1 MTKSD
6 HGYLGY
12 FVITTNQFWS
22 SLPKDTK
29 TMLEETIDEVTE
41 WERQTA
47 AKMEEE
53 QYLQLKQQ
61 EDLSIY
67 ELSPKEKT
75 EWRNTFH
82 STYQWFTNKIDN
94 KVIEEYVRTK

>member
-1 MTKSD
+1 
-6 HGYLGY
+6 
-12 FVITTNQFWS
+12 
-22 SLPKDTK
+22 
-29 TMLEETIDEVTE
+29 MLEETIDEVTE

-67 ELSPKEKT
+67 ELSPKEK
-75 EWRNTFH
+75 
-82 STYQWFTNKIDN
+82 DG
-94 KVIEEYVRTK
+94 VEEYLSFYIPMVYKQN